1 MAVDDYDEVVSGG
14 GLKLKGADLG
24 KKKKKKKKSSIST
37 SMTEKGKGN
46 YVELA
51 RSLVESSSSSQRQKQ
66 SGEEQVESEELRV
79 SASSSENPS
88 VNVTRVLKTKAE
100 IKFEEI
106 QKMRLLDKVK
116 KQALKTHKDR
126 VADFN
131 LRLEKQSEHFDIPKV
146 GPGWRE
152 LSIAASYV
160 CARTRCQA
168 IFCAYHA
175 ARLDKDDHSIN
186 YQKILTQTICHWL
199 VKHPGS
205 CFFWPP
211 ER

>member
-1 MAVDDYDEVVSGG
+1 
-14 GLKLKGADLG
+14 
-24 KKKKKKKKSSIST
+24 
-37 SMTEKGKGN
+37 MTEKGKGN

-146 GPGWRE
+146 GPG
-152 LSIAASYV
+152 
-160 CARTRCQA
+160 
-168 IFCAYHA
+168 
-175 ARLDKDDHSIN
+175 
-186 YQKILTQTICHWL
+186 
-199 VKHPGS
+199 
-205 CFFWPP
+205 
-211 ER
+211 